1 MGDPEA
7 LDQVISI
14 CQRLDALTA
23 SQAAALEARQSAALA
38 EPLALTEVRYLAP
51 SQSCAAHPADDTR
64 HLPTT
69 PAPLSE

>member
-1 MGDPEA
+1 MGDREA

-23 SQAAALEARQSAALA
+23 LQAAALEARQSAAMA

-51 SQSCAAHPADDTR
+51 SKSSSAYTADDTP
-64 HLPTT
+64 HWPTT